1 MISFDSL
8 DGLCSTSSMKTA
20 VATTV
25 WVLGLSLL
33 CSACGRTPLL
43 PPTCYLQVDPVAI
56 DFGAVLPGN
65 VLTRQVR
72 VGNDGGAV
80 CGLTGIAI
88 RGDSSGWFS
97 LSAETPAAIAVPVG
111 SSVELDV
118 SFAPD
123 AATSPFKR
131 SSQVV
136 FASNAPGQTQVV
148 VSLTGQVKSTCSL
161 DVSPTAI
168 DFGSVPIGTSRT
180 SPVILT
186 NQGTGPCSVED
197 IGIAP
202 GSDSQFY
209 LSSPLP
215 APSALSLAPG
225 QSGTVVVGFAARDRT
240 SPHHRGGQL
249 ALTSND
255 SDQPDI
261 TVALA
266 ADIDVGCELTWTP
279 ARVDFGNVMLNT
291 VTSADVTLSNGGTS
305 ACGISGLDLSADSD
319 PDFALADTQ
328 SRSFSLAPAT
338 KVTISVLFTAADSS
352 PPHSKAGTLAF
363 QTGDTQNPQG
373 QIPLSAYVSTVCI
386 EASRWVYTV
395 DTAGRFSRF
404 DPSTL
409 TFTDIGTLHC
419 PGEINTP
426 NSMAVDQN
434 AVAWVSYT
442 DGNLFKVDT
451 STAKCEATGF
461 VSDQHNLLEFGMGFV
476 FDPSTGEDTLY
487 VAGTSSTAQ
496 TTQSTLATIAVPSL
510 VVTPIGLVTAGNAEL
525 TGTGDGQLWGFVPN
539 TASSNRESTLV
550 RIDPATGK
558 TLESYTYPS
567 LVSSGGDVTWAVK
580 FWGGSFW
587 IFFNDSIYQVSRDS
601 PDTIHAALSNTGRYI
616 VGAGVS
622 TCAPLL

>member
-1 MISFDSL
+1 
-8 DGLCSTSSMKTA
+8 MKT
-20 VATTV
+20 VAATMT
-25 WVLGLSLL
+25 WFLGFALL
-33 CSACGRTPLL
+33 GSACGRTPLL
-43 PPTCYLQVDPVAI
+43 PPTCHLQVDPPAI
-56 DFGAVLPGN
+56 DFGAVLPGDL
-65 VLTRQVR
+65 LTHQVR
-72 VGNDGGAV
+72 VGNDGGAL
-80 CGLTGIAI
+80 CTLTRIAI
-88 RGDSSGWFS
+88 SADSSGWFT
-97 LSAETPAAIAVPVG
+97 LSAGTPESIAVPAG
-111 SSVELDV
+111 KTVELGV
-118 SFAPD
+118 SFQPD
-123 AATSPFKR
+123 AAAAPFVR
-131 SSQVV
+131 TGALV
-136 FASNAPGQTQVV
+136 FASDAPGQAQVA

-168 DFGSVPIGTSRT
+168 DFGSVPIGTSPT
-180 SPVILT
+180 SAVTLT
-186 NQGTGPCSVED
+186 NLGTGPCSVD
-197 IGIAP
+197 GIVIAP

-209 LSSPLP
+209 LSSPLSAP
-215 APSALSLAPG
+215 AALTFAPG
-225 QSGTVVVGFAARDRT
+225 QSGTVVVGYAASDRT
-240 SPHHRGGQL
+240 SPHHRTGQL
-249 ALTSND
+249 VMTSND
-255 SDQPDI
+255 SDKPNI

-266 ADIDVGCELTWTP
+266 ADIDVGCYLTWTP
-279 ARVDFGNVMLNT
+279 TQVDFGNVILNT
-291 VTSADVTLSNGGTS
+291 ETSANITLSNDGTS
-305 ACGISGLDLSADSD
+305 ACEVSGLAITADSD
-319 PDFALADTQ
+319 PDFALDDTQ
-328 SRSFSLAPAT
+328 ARSFSLTAAT

-352 PPHSKAGTLAF
+352 PPHSKTGTLVF
-363 QTGDTQNPQG
+363 QTGDTQNPEG
-373 QIPLSAYVSTVCI
+373 QVPLSAYVSTVCI

-395 DTAGRFSRF
+395 DRTGRFSRF

-409 TFTDIGTLHC
+409 AFTDIGTLLC
-419 PGEINTP
+419 PGESQTP

-434 AVAWVSYT
+434 AVAWVNYQ
-442 DGNLFKVDT
+442 DGKLFKVDT
-451 STAKCEATGF
+451 STGKCEATGF
-461 VSDQHNLLEFGMGFV
+461 VPNQHNLLEFGMGFV
-476 FDPSTGEDTLY
+476 FDPSTGVDTLY

>member
-1 MISFDSL
+1 
-8 DGLCSTSSMKTA
+8 
-20 VATTV
+20 
-25 WVLGLSLL
+25 
-33 CSACGRTPLL
+33 
-43 PPTCYLQVDPVAI
+43 VAI

-186 NQGTGPCSVED
+186 NQGTGPCSVEA

-215 APSALSLAPG
+215 APFALSLAPG
-225 QSGTVVVGFAARDRT
+225 QSGTVVVGFAASDRT

-266 ADIDVGCELTWTP
+266 ADIDVGCELIWTP

-409 TFTDIGTLHC
+409 TFTDIGTLQC
-419 PGEINTP
+419 PGEFTTP

-461 VSDQHNLLEFGMGFV
+461 VPDQHSLLEFGMGFV
-476 FDPSTGEDTLY
+476 FDPSAAKDTLY
-487 VAGTSSTAQ
+487 IAGGPANNSA
-496 TTQSTLATIAVPSL
+496 QSTLATIAFPSL
-510 VVTPIGLVTAGNAEL
+510 VVTPIGPVAAGNAEL
-525 TGTGDGQLWGFVPN
+525 TGTGDGQLWGFVPDVG
-539 TASSNRESTLV
+539 SSSGRSTLV

-567 LVSSGGDVTWAVK
+567 LVSPTSNADWAVK

-587 IFFNDSIYQVSRDS
+587 IFLNGSVYQVSRDN
-601 PDTIHAALSNTGRYI
+601 PAVIHTVFSSTGRNV

-622 TCAPLL
+622 TCAPLQ